1 MRELPNKIH
10 GIIEV
15 FGRPRRADLSGA
27 IPVIFLLRINLKR
40 CILCSSEW
48 GRPTLFCYMANTEPL
63 LGRLEAELTP
73 VVEGLDCE
81 LVALQIAYAGKRRII
96 RILADRPKGGIT
108 VGDCARISRASSAAL
123 EQFDMGAGPYT
134 LEVSSPGLDRHLTTP
149 RDFERYV
156 GEAVRLLMID
166 GRTREGVLTEVGDDR
181 LRLEADGE
189 EVPLEQVRYGT
200 RNY

>member
-1 MRELPNKIH
+1 MRGVAGKCSWSWQV
-10 GIIEV
+10 V
-15 FGRPRRADLSGA
+15 FDGSLA
-27 IPVIFLLRINLKR
+27 VIFLLRINLKR
-40 CILCSSEW
+40 CIVCSSEW
-48 GRPTLFCYMANTEPL
+48 GRPTLFCYMAYTDPMV
-63 LGRLEAELTP
+63 GRLEAELTP

-81 LVALQIAYAGKRRII
+81 LVALQIAHAGKRRII

-108 VGDCARISRASSAAL
+108 LTDCERISRASSAAL
-123 EQFDMGAGPYT
+123 EQFEMGNSPYT

-156 GEAVRLLMID
+156 GEKITLQMAD
-166 GRTREGVLTEVGDDR
+166 GHTVDGVLAGVDEDR

-189 EVPLEQVRYGT
+189 EILLEQVRYGT